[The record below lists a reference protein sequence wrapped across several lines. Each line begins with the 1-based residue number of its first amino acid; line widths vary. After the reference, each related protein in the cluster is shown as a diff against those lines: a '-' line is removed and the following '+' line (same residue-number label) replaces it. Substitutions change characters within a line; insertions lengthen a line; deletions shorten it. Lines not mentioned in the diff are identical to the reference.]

1 MRSPR
6 DPLPSR
12 HDGPAVVAE
21 SLARRTACAFA
32 LGLAALIHLLPLPGL
47 LGAQALQALYGI
59 EIVDPGLL
67 LLLRH
72 RALLFGLLGIGL
84 LLSIPRREWR
94 APMLVAGIA
103 STAAFLLLAL
113 DGPAPGPELQ
123 RVVRV
128 DVVAFGALVLAALL
142 GRRRDIAPD
151 RR

>member
-12 HDGPAVVAE
+12 HDGDAVVAE
-21 SLARRTACAFA
+21 SRPHRVACALA
-32 LGLAALIHLLPLPGL
+32 LGLAALIHLLPLRGL
-47 LGAQALQALYGI
+47 VGANALQALYGI
-59 EIVDPGLL
+59 AISDPGML

-84 LLSIPRREWR
+84 LVSIPRREWR

-113 DGPAPGPELQ
+113 DGPGLGPELS
-123 RVVRV
+123 RVI
-128 DVVAFGALVLAALL
+128 VADIVALAALL
-142 GRRRDIAPD
+142 YVASVQWRARR
-151 RR
+151 